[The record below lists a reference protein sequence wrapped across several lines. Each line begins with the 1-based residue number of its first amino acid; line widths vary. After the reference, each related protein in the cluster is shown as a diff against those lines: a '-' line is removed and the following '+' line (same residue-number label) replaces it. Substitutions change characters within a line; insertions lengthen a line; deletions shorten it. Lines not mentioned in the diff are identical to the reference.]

1 MMKKLTFAL
10 LTLLLVLALIGY
22 RSAVDTPQTD
32 ATAPTTVITD
42 DQPTLNEST
51 ADKDTDSKANTPT
64 DNHTST
70 EPDDDLALAIKG
82 ENYPVQGPRET
93 HSMEAASIVAS
104 YLAGEWEADQPLWSE
119 DYSTRVAAQAD
130 GSLIYTMNEHVNFC
144 NDSEILFARRLA
156 VACEP
161 PTAKDPENPSAE
173 ANSTKPAPMP
183 IPSSW
188 PGEKVYIDLPNQ
200 VLPEGT
206 WNSSYVVGEGTYV
219 QTQQGVTLYR
229 QGEVVDT
236 WNAKVEERTF
246 LVTKLNCNLGENFLL
261 TDDQL
266 LRLVPGGTT
275 EVVYDHVVDAG
286 HNTVPFLIV
295 LTIDDGVL
303 AEHYYWESYGWKD
316 IEIASDVTEARFG
329 LGATIFRDDDGLTYV
344 ATPRIYCYD
353 PESTVVCVGERT
365 LDNLEGLWESF
376 NDSYITPKK
385 LTEFLTKYGT
395 GTVTISDPVTSGNS
409 CDSDD
414 TTGLFEIN
422 RGSAENWHEIWSGNT
437 TKDD

>member
-119 DYSTRVAAQAD
+119 DYSTRVAVQAD
-130 GSLIYTMNEHVNFC
+130 GSLIYTLNEHVNFC
-144 NDSEILFARRLA
+144 NDSEMLFARRLA
-156 VACEP
+156 AACEP
-161 PTAKDPENPSAE
+161 STAKNPENPSAE
-173 ANSTKPAPMP
+173 ANSTKPAPLP

-236 WNAKVEERTF
+236 WEVKVEDQSF
-246 LVTKLNCNLGENFLL
+246 LATRANYRIGTNFLL
-261 TDDQL
+261 ADDRL
-266 LRLVPGGTT
+266 LELVPGGTT

-303 AEHYYWESYGWKD
+303 AEHYYWEAYGWKD
-316 IEIASDVTEARFG
+316 IEIA
-329 LGATIFRDDDGLTYV
+329 
-344 ATPRIYCYD
+344 
-353 PESTVVCVGERT
+353 
-365 LDNLEGLWESF
+365 
-376 NDSYITPKK
+376 IT
-385 LTEFLTKYGT
+385 
-395 GTVTISDPVTSGNS
+395 S
-409 CDSDD
+409 
-414 TTGLFEIN
+414 
-422 RGSAENWHEIWSGNT
+422 
-437 TKDD
+437 